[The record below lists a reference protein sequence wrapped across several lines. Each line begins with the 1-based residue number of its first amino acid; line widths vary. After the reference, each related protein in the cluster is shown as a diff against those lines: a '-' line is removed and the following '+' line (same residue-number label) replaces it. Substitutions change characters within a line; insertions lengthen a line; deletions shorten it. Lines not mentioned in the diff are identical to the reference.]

1 MKRITLVLFWISV
14 ACSVTQ
20 AQSLIPLKF
29 KSEDDNRLLKE
40 NDSLSFYAATGDTA
54 NVVAINEETLTY
66 KLVSKKDR
74 KRVVAE
80 GGILAEG
87 EGYLQHGRWVQYHN
101 NRNAAIAG
109 SYLRGMPVGKWEEY
123 YPDGRIEL
131 SYHYAIITDK
141 DGTNTC
147 MSGEYLEYYNNGKLK
162 VSGFY
167 TALRNRTPDAQTV
180 EDPVTGAK
188 INKTV
193 YKSVYTPRKTGIWEY
208 YSESGEQE
216 KREEF

>member
-1 MKRITLVLFWISV
+1 MKQTVLIFFLIV
-14 ACSVTQ
+14 VGCKIAA
-20 AQSLIPLKF
+20 AQTLIPFKY

-40 NDSLSFYAATGDTA
+40 NDSLSFYVATGDTA

-66 KLVSKKDR
+66 KLVNKKDR

-101 NRNAAIAG
+101 NRNVAIAG
-109 SYLRGMPVGKWEEY
+109 SYLRGMPAGKWEEY
-123 YPDGRIEL
+123 YPDGSIKL
-131 SYHYAIITDK
+131 SFHYAIITDK

-147 MSGEYLEYYNNGKLK
+147 MSGEYLEYYNNGKIK
-162 VSGFY
+162 VGGFY
-167 TALRNRTPDAQTV
+167 AALRNRAADAQTV
-180 EDPVTGAK
+180 EDPVTGNK